1 MLSCVN
7 SQLMTL
13 NHILCWIANLDR
25 RQRVK
30 LPRIASPS
38 GVTSQPVFLGEKVR
52 AIALRNSDWRFEC
65 MRQICGNMWMIPQ
78 SLRW

>member
-13 NHILCWIANLDR
+13 NHILSWTANLDR

-30 LPRIASPS
+30 LPRIPSPS

-52 AIALRNSDWRFEC
+52 AIALRNSD
-65 MRQICGNMWMIPQ
+65 
-78 SLRW
+78 

>member
-1 MLSCVN
+1 
-7 SQLMTL
+7 MTL
-13 NHILCWIANLDR
+13 NHILSWISNLDR

-52 AIALRNSDWRFEC
+52 AIALRNND
-65 MRQICGNMWMIPQ
+65 
-78 SLRW
+78 